1 MHSPHAQ
8 NCSVASARSNAAD
21 TWHALPLPSHTD
33 ADPGQNLQPAP
44 PSRQVQADS
53 APPPRQKDMG
63 ALDSN
68 AATTASCYQVLW
80 CTGAQAAE
88 GKRST
93 RPQRLPRG
101 GEHT

>member
-1 MHSPHAQ
+1 M
-8 NCSVASARSNAAD
+8 C
-21 TWHALPLPSHTD
+21 LPLPSHTA
-33 ADPGQNLQPAP
+33 ADPGQNLEPAP
-44 PSRQVQADS
+44 PNRQGQADN
-53 APPPRQKDMG
+53 PPPNAKKDMG